1 MSTATAFKYHRPFPV
16 CFSSSSPG
24 AAYDYVDV
32 TLTEAMAIWWNL
44 EAMSVTTAGT
54 SLDGDI
60 GWTST
65 FGPTESLAFT
75 PSGSVNRDGPYYDGT
90 TPARQPNSRVCYSSA
105 QALLILAYSASGK
118 SWSMDFRLRLNPSL
132 SGYRIYYRILIRST
146 GPTLGGVV
154 QIENPALSS
163 ASGTPPSSGTFLVLG
178 VSFNWQGGG
187 VTLSAYNLNT
197 ASISVTGSAF
207 TY

>member
-1 MSTATAFKYHRPFPV
+1 MSTATAFKYYRPFPV
-16 CFSSSSPG
+16 CFLSSSPG
-24 AAYDYVDV
+24 SAYDYVDV
-32 TLTEAMAIWWNL
+32 TLEEAMAIWWNL
-44 EAMSVTTAGT
+44 EAVSVTTSGT

-75 PSGSVNRDGPYYDGT
+75 PSGSVNRDGPYYNGT
-90 TPARQPNSRVCYSSA
+90 TPARQPNTKVCYNSA
-105 QALLILAYSASGK
+105 QALLILSYQTSLN

-154 QIENPALSS
+154 QIENPALGS
-163 ASGTPPSSGTFLVLG
+163 AGGTAPSSGTFSLLG
-178 VSFNWQGGG
+178 VSFNWRGGG
-187 VTLSAYNLNT
+187 VTGSTYNSDT
-197 ASISVTGSAF
+197 ASISVSSSAF